1 MAITDKKTG
10 VWGLD
15 QTYNKIN
22 QGSIWNYSGSPAFY
36 TWGDNEIKGLGQ
48 GQPNNSNLSSPVQL
62 SGSTWSS
69 TLRKMAG
76 GYRGASVIKTDGT
89 LWAWGYASYGEG
101 GHDNTTQY
109 NSPVQVGSDTTW
121 AAIGRGYE
129 FMMATKTDGTLW
141 ASGRNYHGQIGQNE
155 SGSSMPGG
163 YYSSPKQIPGTTWKT
178 TPRGFNAHY
187 HGTAAIRTDGTLW
200 TWGMNQYVGA
210 LGQNNTTNYS
220 SPKQVHG
227 GGTDWDKC
235 IKSLQ
240 NRTGAIK
247 TDGTLWVWGTNSS
260 GCLGLNDQAG
270 RSSPTQVGS
279 DTTWNVVCTNR
290 SSTVAVKTDGTLWVW
305 GNSSSG
311 KLGNNT
317 GPGNNRSSPIQIPG
331 TTWNDCNVGYD
342 QSYATKTDGTLW
354 GWGDNESG
362 ELAQNNVTA
371 YSSPVQIPGN
381 WPIAPTGGY
390 DAAGNNIMGIKEL

>member
-1 MAITDKKTG
+1 MALKNNTWTLNN
-10 VWGLD
+10 WYD
-15 QTYNKIN
+15 QAVAGNV
-22 QGSIWNYSGSPAFY
+22 SYSGAPAFY
-36 TWGDNEIKGLGQ
+36 TWGDNEVGALGQ
-48 GQPNNSNLSSPVQL
+48 AQPANSHLSSPTQL
-62 SGSTWSS
+62 SGTTWS
-69 TLRKMAG
+69 TTIRKMAG

-101 GHDNTTQY
+101 GHNNTTQY

-163 YYSSPKQIPGTTWKT
+163 YYSSPKQIPGNTWKT

-187 HGTAAIRTDGTLW
+187 HGTIAIRTDGTLW
-200 TWGMNQYVGA
+200 AWGMNQYVGA

-220 SPKQVHG
+220 SPKQIP
-227 GGTDWDKC
+227 GTTWDKC

-260 GCLGLNDQAG
+260 GCLGLNDATP
-270 RSSPTQVGS
+270 RSSPIQVGT
-279 DTTWNVVCTNR
+279 DTTWNLVATNR

-305 GNSSSG
+305 GNSADG

-317 GPGNNRSSPIQIPG
+317 GPGNNRSS
-331 TTWNDCNVGYD
+331 
-342 QSYATKTDGTLW
+342 
-354 GWGDNESG
+354 
-362 ELAQNNVTA
+362 
-371 YSSPVQIPGN
+371 
-381 WPIAPTGGY
+381 
-390 DAAGNNIMGIKEL
+390 